1 MTGKRGWKLSEG
13 VESIEML
20 DIAVRLLSG
29 GVRPTHVE
37 AVTRVSKH
45 RLSAL
50 WNSIHGHPAKGQTP
64 AFAYTFIK
72 NGRAAKQAAI
82 YLSVY
87 RAMVKEYGEIGIGP
101 DDLKLFLNSFDF
113 YATYSRGFN
122 TMDMEQCFYLWRD
135 YRKKALFLRF
145 CSRCQSNYAHSD
157 HQDAADCL
165 RSCQHCKAI
174 MRAKRKGP
182 AKRLE
187 NLDATIDPAP
197 GAGKPLLL
205 ENR

>member
-1 MTGKRGWKLSEG
+1 MTGKRGWKLSDG
-13 VESIEML
+13 TESIEML

-37 AVTRVSKH
+37 SVTKVSKH

-72 NGRAAKQAAI
+72 NGRVAKQAAI

-87 RAMVKEYGEIGIGP
+87 RTMVKEYSAIGVGQ

-113 YATYSRGFN
+113 FAAYNRGFN
-122 TMDMEQCFYLWRD
+122 TLTMEQCFYLWRD
-135 YRKKALFLRF
+135 YRKKALLLQF

-165 RSCQHCKAI
+165 RTCQHCKTI
-174 MRAKRKGP
+174 LRARRKSSAKQVGKPDVVVGP
-182 AKRLE
+182 DRERLFLE
-187 NLDATIDPAP
+187 NH
-197 GAGKPLLL
+197 
-205 ENR
+205 

>member
-13 VESIEML
+13 IESIEML

-37 AVTRVSKH
+37 SVTKVSKH

-50 WNSIHGHPAKGQTP
+50 WNSVHGHPAKGQTP

-72 NGRAAKQAAI
+72 NSRVAKQAGI
-82 YLSVY
+82 YLSIF
-87 RAMVKEYGEIGIGP
+87 RAMAKEYAEIGISH

-113 YATYSRGFN
+113 YASYCRGFN
-122 TMDMEQCFYLWRD
+122 TLNMEQCYYLWRD
-135 YRKKALFLRF
+135 YRKKALILRF
-145 CSRCQSNYAHSD
+145 CSRCHSNWVNSD

-165 RSCQHCKAI
+165 RTCQHCKTI
-174 MRAKRKGP
+174 LRAKRKGP
-182 AKRLE
+182 ARQQDDLSAIT
-187 NLDATIDPAP
+187 DSAR
-197 GAGKPLLL
+197 GQPLLL
-205 ENR
+205 ENH

>member
-13 VESIEML
+13 IESIEML

-37 AVTRVSKH
+37 SVTKVSKH

-50 WNSIHGHPAKGQTP
+50 WNSIHKHPAKGQTP

-72 NGRAAKQAAI
+72 NGRVAKQAGI
-82 YLSVY
+82 YLSIF
-87 RAMVKEYGEIGIGP
+87 RAMVKEYEGIGVGQ

-122 TMDMEQCFYLWRD
+122 TLNMEQCFYLWRD
-135 YRKKALFLRF
+135 YRKKSMFLKF
-145 CSRCQSNYAHSD
+145 CSRCQSNYAYSQ

-165 RSCQHCKAI
+165 RSCQHCKTI
-174 MRAKRKGP
+174 LRAKRKGP
-182 AKRLE
+182 AKH
-187 NLDATIDPAP
+187 
-197 GAGKPLLL
+197 AGMLSVMDVADLHNPPITTA
-205 ENR
+205 

>member
-1 MTGKRGWKLSEG
+1 MTGKRGWKLSDG
-13 VESIEML
+13 TESIEML

-37 AVTRVSKH
+37 SVTKVSKH

-72 NGRAAKQAAI
+72 NGRVAKQAAI

-87 RAMVKEYGEIGIGP
+87 RTMVKEYSAIGVGQ

-113 YATYSRGFN
+113 YAAYSLGFN
-122 TMDMEQCFYLWRD
+122 TLNMEQCFYLWRD

-165 RSCQHCKAI
+165 RTCQHCKTI
-174 MRAKRKGP
+174 LRARRKGI
-182 AKRLE
+182 AKQVGRPDVVVSPDREQLVLE
-187 NLDATIDPAP
+187 NH
-197 GAGKPLLL
+197 
-205 ENR
+205 